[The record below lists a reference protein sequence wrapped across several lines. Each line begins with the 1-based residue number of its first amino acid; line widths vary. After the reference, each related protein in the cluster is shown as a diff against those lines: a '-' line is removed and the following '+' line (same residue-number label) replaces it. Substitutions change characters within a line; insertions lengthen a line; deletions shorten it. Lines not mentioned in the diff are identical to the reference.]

1 MTGMRKKHNFLLF
14 VVGFKQIIPAA
25 IGWCGCNFFYF
36 KEMGFS
42 GSNVDT
48 GEDLASHCTAVWC
61 QPAGLGLNMVRKR
74 RLQWKWKKKKKDLKR
89 KPLSAFSSS
98 LSSSQRV
105 VGKRG
110 NMRLSYW
117 KKYRLLGINSIKK
130 LWLKQQ
136 ALKDSTSPSVPCLLS
151 CQNLESFHLQSSSC
165 GGEMVANIY

>member
-1 MTGMRKKHNFLLF
+1 MVATSFISKKWAFLGQMLTLEKIWPPTAQQCG
-14 VVGFKQIIPAA
+14 VSQQ
-25 IGWCGCNFFYF
+25 GWGWTWSGKGDCN
-36 KEMGFS
+36 GN
-42 GSNVDT
+42 G
-48 GEDLASHCTAVWC
+48 
-61 QPAGLGLNMVRKR
+61 
-74 RLQWKWKKKKKDLKR
+74 KKKKKDLKR

>member
-1 MTGMRKKHNFLLF
+1 MWLQLLLF
-14 VVGFKQIIPAA
+14 QRNGLFWVKC
-25 IGWCGCNFFYF
+25 WHWRR
-36 KEMGFS
+36 S
-42 GSNVDT
+42 GLPLHSNVVS
-48 GEDLASHCTAVWC
+48 ASRAGAEHGQEKETA
-61 QPAGLGLNMVRKR
+61 MEME
-74 RLQWKWKKKKKDLKR
+74 KKKKKDLKR